1 MEDTRVL
8 DLKKAAFYYL
18 MSWRVTILCLV
29 LCVAL
34 LLGYT
39 YLKPSSQQLNSLPDD
54 PKQEEELLAKRD
66 KFIADNAEAKDWS
79 AQITG
84 LEKEVTELNTQ
95 LNNNLFLQIDPNRR
109 INKSFS
115 LRFSYFMVDFKDE
128 EEEAR
133 TNQMLSLHYMRQLA
147 SDRYLNYLATKGI
160 LKFSPENLANLIE
173 VRIGEDGFIVFKISG
188 SEEIIIDQLIKST
201 QEFLENYVRP
211 DIDLLATHYL
221 RFSNVN
227 KEVVRDPSITLL
239 KKKIE
244 SEIALKEGKIEELN
258 KSIDDAFITFLEEEG
273 EITPDGSQA
282 PKPYKRNIVLGLFLG
297 LVLSVVLTVIRYR
310 QQMTSID
317 VAGIAEANRIPYLC
331 GVPCL
336 SENSVTRKKR
346 FGRSVDNFFI
356 RMFGMAYDD
365 NKATIQIN
373 YVAQV
378 LQGIL
383 KTKLEK
389 EDSSLEY
396 RSNEEVTA
404 SVNILVPDVR
414 GDICAKD
421 LLERIQQTLDK
432 DKSEHCKRITLVA
445 GSSLTDDPD
454 TVLASRDSMGLLLL
468 YKNATRSSNL
478 LNGIRRSVDLSK
490 EIVGV
495 LELEERF

>member
-79 AQITG
+79 SQITG

-160 LKFSPENLANLIE
+160 LKFSPENLANLID
-173 VRIGEDGFIVFKISG
+173 VRIGEDGFIVFKITG
-188 SEEIIIDQLIKST
+188 SEEIIIDQLIKTT

-258 KSIDDAFITFLEEEG
+258 KSIDDAFKAFLEEEG

-282 PKPYKRNIVLGLFLG
+282 PKPYKRNIVLGVFLG
-297 LVLSVVLTVIRYR
+297 LVLSIVIAVIRYR
-310 QQMTSID
+310 HQMTTID
-317 VAGIAEANRIPYLC
+317 VAGIAEANNLPYLC
-331 GVPCL
+331 GVW
-336 SENSVTRKKR
+336 
-346 FGRSVDNFFI
+346 
-356 RMFGMAYDD
+356 
-365 NKATIQIN
+365 
-373 YVAQV
+373 
-378 LQGIL
+378 
-383 KTKLEK
+383 
-389 EDSSLEY
+389 
-396 RSNEEVTA
+396 
-404 SVNILVPDVR
+404 
-414 GDICAKD
+414 
-421 LLERIQQTLDK
+421 
-432 DKSEHCKRITLVA
+432 
-445 GSSLTDDPD
+445 
-454 TVLASRDSMGLLLL
+454 
-468 YKNATRSSNL
+468 
-478 LNGIRRSVDLSK
+478 
-490 EIVGV
+490 
-495 LELEERF
+495 